1 MTSKGGLYSCGPKT
15 ALTLSWTFYL
25 LLQNPNA
32 EQRLNSELD
41 AELGGRCPVASDL
54 PRMCYADAVIRE
66 ALRLYPPAWRIGRT
80 TREPFEIGDYIL
92 PSGANIVF
100 SQWVTHRDA
109 RWFAD
114 PEGFIPGRWL
124 DQSTAKLPR
133 FAYLPFGGGP
143 RVCISAGFATMEAML
158 LLAVIAQRF
167 QLRLV
172 PGQRIEPLPSI
183 TLRPKHGIWVEL
195 RERRGTRATA
205 TAH

>member
-1 MTSKGGLYSCGPKT
+1 M
-15 ALTLSWTFYL
+15 
-25 LLQNPNA
+25 Q
-32 EQRLNSELD
+32 NSEVVVRLR
-41 AELGGRCPVASDL
+41 AIYRGCATQMQLFARRCVSILLHGGLGGRLGSPLKLAITSCPQ
-54 PRMCYADAVIRE
+54 RE
-66 ALRLYPPAWRIGRT
+66 YR
-80 TREPFEIGDYIL
+80 FFFF
-92 PSGANIVF
+92 F